1 MGSVGGQNGK
11 YLNPTGLIC
20 IEKREKSKK
29 VKVGRGK
36 MGNFLCLGGGGKL
49 GKSWVWIFKFFLV
62 FSVFQVFQ
70 VFWVIE
76 PKDSLKNKSFRP
88 VKFDFYGQNWEEI
101 VLNFSYLHGLLG
113 LLGLL
118 SLMGLLGP

>member
-1 MGSVGGQNGK
+1 M
-11 YLNPTGLIC
+11 
-20 IEKREKSKK
+20 
-29 VKVGRGK
+29 
-36 MGNFLCLGGGGKL
+36 
-49 GKSWVWIFKFFLV
+49 

-76 PKDSLKNKSFRP
+76 PKDSLKNKTFRP

-101 VLNFSYLHGLLG
+101 VLNFSYLYGLLG

-118 SLMGLLGP
+118 SLMGLLGLSGLLGLLGLLSPWTKRPIQNTNSISLSKGQKLKF